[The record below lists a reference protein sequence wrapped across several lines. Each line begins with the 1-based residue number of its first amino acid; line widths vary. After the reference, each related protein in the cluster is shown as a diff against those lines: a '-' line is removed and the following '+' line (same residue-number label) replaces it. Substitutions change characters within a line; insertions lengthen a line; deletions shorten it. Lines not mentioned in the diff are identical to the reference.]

1 MPALSRNTKL
11 NLCNTLLMLNKSNI
25 GSLFDRIANHYDA
38 LNHILSL
45 GIDKSWRKKAVKG
58 MSCHNSLLDV
68 AIGTAD
74 LTIEILRQGKAN
86 SITGIDLSEQMMNI
100 GKEKVA
106 AKGFASKVNF
116 LYDNALQMS
125 IESSS
130 FDAVTSSFGVRN
142 FSDLDKG
149 LSEMY
154 RVLKPDGEL
163 MILELSYPSN
173 PVLRFGYD
181 MYFSHILPFIG
192 KTVSHD
198 KSAYTYLNKSVKHF
212 IWGKEMCNHL
222 SSVGFNNVSY
232 KPLTFG
238 IATIYRAVKS

>member
-45 GIDKSWRKKAVKG
+45 GIDKWWRKKAVKG

-74 LTIEILRQGKAN
+74 LTIEILKQGKADT
-86 SITGIDLSEQMMNI
+86 ITGIDLSEEMMKI
-100 GKEKVA
+100 GKEKVTE
-106 AKGFASKVNF
+106 KGFADKVNF
-116 LYDNALQMS
+116 LYDNALQMN
-125 IESSS
+125 IDNNAY
-130 FDAVTSSFGVRN
+130 DAITSSFGVRN

-154 RVLKPDGEL
+154 RVLKPGGEL

-181 MYFSHILPFIG
+181 TYFSHILPFIG
-192 KTVSHD
+192 RAISHD

-212 IWGKEMCNHL
+212 IWGKEMCEHL
-222 SSVGFNNVSY
+222 SNVGFDNVSY
-232 KPLTFG
+232 QPLTFG
-238 IATIYRAVKS
+238 ISTIYRALKP